1 MKVKAAVLYE
11 ANTPLVIEEVD
22 LDPPKAGEVKIKV
35 GAAGVCRSDLHF
47 MHGDAKCPLPVV
59 LGHEAAGTVEE
70 VGEGVTSVAPGD
82 RVVIA
87 FVSTCGRCENCVIG
101 RPNLCLTRGKFV
113 MSQFDGTSR
122 LHKGDMKIAQF
133 DQMSC
138 FASHTVVPESA
149 CIPAPD
155 SLPLEIAA
163 FIGCCTTTGVGAVL
177 YNAKVEADS
186 TVAVVGC
193 GGVGLNVIMGAG
205 LANARQIIAVDIN
218 EGKLEFAMKFG
229 ATHSVNPSQQD
240 AVERVKE
247 LTGGQGVDYAF
258 EVFGSPDTVE
268 MTYEMTKKGGT
279 AVVVGIS
286 PWGSKAPIDP
296 VALVRDEKVL
306 KGCYY
311 GSARMST
318 DMPKLIDMYQAGKLP
333 LDELVTRRYS
343 LDQINEAY
351 DDLDRGEIGRGVI
364 TQF

>member
-1 MKVKAAVLYE
+1 MKAAVLYE
-11 ANTPLVIEEVD
+11 ANQPLVVEEIE

-35 GAAGVCRSDLHF
+35 GAAGICRSDLHF
-47 MHGDAKCPLPVV
+47 MDGDAKCPLPIV

-87 FVSTCGRCENCVIG
+87 FVSPCGRCENCVIG
-101 RPNLCLTRGKFV
+101 RPNICLTRGKFV

-122 LHKGDMKIAQF
+122 MHKGDTKIAQF

-149 CIPAPD
+149 CIPAPSD
-155 SLPLEIAA
+155 LPLEIAA
-163 FIGCCTTTGVGAVL
+163 FIGCCTTTGVGAVF
-177 YNAKVEADS
+177 NSAKMEPDS

-193 GGVGLNVIMGAG
+193 GGVGLNVIMGSV
-205 LANARQIIAVDIN
+205 LSNARQIIAVDIN

-229 ATHSVNPSQQD
+229 ATHSVNPTQQD

-247 LTGGQGVDYAF
+247 LTGGRGVDYAF
-258 EVFGSPDTVE
+258 EVFGSPDT
-268 MTYEMTKKGGT
+268 TAQAFDMTKKGGT

-286 PWGSKAPIDP
+286 PWGTKAPIDP
-296 VALVRDEKVL
+296 VALVRDDKL
-306 KGCYY
+306 LRGSYY
-311 GSARMST
+311 GSSRMSA
-318 DMPKLIDMYQAGKLP
+318 DMPKYIDMYLSGKLP
-333 LDELVTRRYS
+333 LDDLVTRRYS

-351 DDLDRGEIGRGVI
+351 DDLQRGEIGRGVI

>member
-11 ANTPLVIEEVD
+11 ANTPLVLEEVD
-22 LDPPKAGEVKIKV
+22 LDAPKAGEVKIKV

-47 MHGDAKCPLPVV
+47 MNGDAKCPLPVV

-155 SLPLEIAA
+155 SLPMEIAA

-177 YNAKVEADS
+177 YNAKVEANS

-193 GGVGLNVIMGAG
+193 GGVGLNVIMGSG

-240 AVERVKE
+240 AVARVKE

-351 DDLDRGEIGRGVI
+351 EDLDRGEIGRGVI

>member
-122 LHKGDMKIAQF
+122 LHKDDMKIAQF

-155 SLPLEIAA
+155 SLPMEIAA

-177 YNAKVEADS
+177 YNAKVEANS

-193 GGVGLNVIMGAG
+193 GGVGLNVIMGSG

-240 AVERVKE
+240 AVARVKE